1 MPWDGTATAGFSPT
15 VVAPWLPIPDDHR
28 SLNVESELGDD
39 RSMLRLYI
47 ELLRLRKSREVLRAG
62 AYHPIGTA
70 DGVLAFR
77 RQHGDETLLIALNF
91 TDEERVVRSV
101 PGDVVLSSELDR
113 DGPIN
118 QRLILRPH
126 EGVVMATQVN
136 S

>member
-1 MPWDGTATAGFSPT
+1 M
-15 VVAPWLPIPDDHR
+15 VAPWLPIPDDHR

-70 DGVLAFR
+70 DGVLAYR
-77 RQHGDETLLIALNF
+77 RQHGDESLLIALTPAVCKRFAASLTFCAN
-91 TDEERVVRSV
+91 DRS
-101 PGDVVLSSELDR
+101 PRSISAS
-113 DGPIN
+113 
-118 QRLILRPH
+118 RLR
-126 EGVVMATQVN
+126 